1 MRKLLAFTL
10 LFVLLFTSACSSS
23 QNESSAPETTESSLD
38 TSVVADENE
47 DNNPSEARYVDFVAA
62 SYEHDALHKFPE
74 TYPEGTNVVFI
85 DSYEVF
91 TSFCDEHKFH
101 PGEEFKEEFFEENS
115 VIFGFFVAGSGSIE
129 FSIKNIYVNTDNKVT
144 VKISHK
150 VPQGQTSDLQTTTL
164 AAKVK
169 KTDLATVSGIEC
181 IYETQGNYGYSFEED
196 ILPNGEEFVSRNFK
210 GNITN
215 SSLINSC
222 YGDVTYVE
230 WIEIANDKYELSQ
243 IADRYVAPTNESQ
256 YTEFSDYISQISD
269 NFFEENIL
277 VAIPYSGKYNNTI
290 IELVNVEYAD
300 DCVAF
305 DIMIDN
311 RGATAF
317 EDFENIIIVEIPKNR
332 SGENP
337 NYSIR
342 YKHHQYEYNGKLDEI
357 DYTPYVFKVD
367 IDTTKAKN
375 TALDDLEYDEPAYKA
390 LYKEEL
396 MWTIRDNMQ
405 IKEPYNEEFVDFL
418 DQFDDEFFKDKGLL
432 ISYKI
437 FVDKGESVIISSV
450 KRVQRTYGIA
460 IEVETEIADTVKPSS
475 NEDLDCYVCFAIIDK
490 NELVGMM
497 ITGNV
502 IISNKAHKESQAQ
515 DYQIEGDI
523 DFKSSNHSNGYYDG
537 KDKVQ
542 LIKTH
547 SELLDFYKENGVAIT
562 DGYEEEY
569 FKDKALVLSL
579 ITCESGSIELEISRL
594 QIKNGVLQVR
604 IDKYIPEVMTHD
616 TRQYFFAIEV
626 SQKDVE
632 GITEAK
638 IVFNNIT
645 EEEIILN

>member
-1 MRKLLAFTL
+1 MKKLLVFTL
-10 LFVLLFTSACSSS
+10 LFLLLFTSACSGNQS
-23 QNESSAPETTESSLD
+23 ESSAPETTESSLD
-38 TSVVADENE
+38 VSVDADENE
-47 DNNPSEARYVDFVAA
+47 KNIPSKAGYVDFVAA

-101 PGEEFKEEFFEENS
+101 PGEEFEEEFFNDSS
-115 VIFGFFVAGSGSIE
+115 VIFAFFVAGSGSIE

-169 KTDLATVSGIEC
+169 KTDLATVSDIEC

-215 SSLINSC
+215 NSFSNSC
-222 YGDVTYVE
+222 YGNVTYVE

-256 YTEFSDYISQISD
+256 YTEFLDYISQISD

-290 IELVNVEYAD
+290 VELVNVEYAD

-311 RGATAF
+311 REATAF
-317 EDFENIIIVEIPKNR
+317 EDFENIIIVEIPKKR
-332 SGENP
+332 AGENP

-342 YKHHQYEYNGKLDEI
+342 YEHHQYEYNGKLDKI
-357 DYTPYVFKVD
+357 DYTPYVLKVD

-390 LYKEEL
+390 LHKEEL
-396 MWTIRDNMQ
+396 MWTLKDNMR
-405 IKEPYNEEFVDFL
+405 IKEPYSEEYVDFL

-432 ISYKI
+432 ISYKM

-460 IEVETEIADTVKPSS
+460 IEVETEIADTVPSS
-475 NEDLDCYVCFAIIDK
+475 NEDLDCYICFAIIDK

-502 IISNKAHKESQAQ
+502 IISNKAHKKSQLQ
-515 DYQIEGDI
+515 NYQVEGVI
-523 DFKSSNHSNGYYDG
+523 DFKSSNYGDGYYDE

-542 LIKTH
+542 LIKNH
-547 SELLDFYKENGVAIT
+547 DELLDLYEENGVAIT
-562 DGYEEEY
+562 DAYDKDY

-579 ITCESGSIELEISRL
+579 INCESGSIELEIKRL
-594 QIKNGVLQVR
+594 QNINGVLNVR
-604 IDKYIPEVMTHD
+604 IDKYIPEVITLD

-626 SQKDVE
+626 SQKDVK
-632 GITEAK
+632 GISEVK